1 MATAPVD
8 FLHDVTFGDIP
19 AEPLVGAHRSIL
31 DLIGVAAAGSQTAL
45 SRIIRDH
52 AAGHFGA
59 GGASAPM
66 IFDGRA
72 VSPQGAAL
80 AGGMTIDSIDAH
92 DGYKPAK
99 GHIGCGVL
107 PALLAFAAAEG
118 VTDGQEFIASFVV
131 GYEMAARL
139 SVALHGT
146 VSDYHTSG
154 AWIAV
159 ACAGIGSRI
168 MGLDALQ
175 TRHAMGIAE
184 YHGPRSQMMRCID
197 HPTMLKDGSGWG
209 AMAGVSAAYLARD
222 GFTGAP
228 ALTVEYA
235 PEYWK
240 DLGNNW
246 LTHVQ
251 YFKPSPVCRW
261 AQPPTEAVR
270 TLRAEHSLTSEMVE
284 RIEVSTFH
292 EAVRLATRRPETTE
306 QAQYSLPYPV
316 AAAMVRG
323 QVGPAEVAPEAFD
336 DPEIQ
341 RLADGMELIES
352 GAFNEPFPL
361 HRIAEVTLV
370 LKSGER
376 ISSGPTEARG
386 DPEDP
391 LLMEE
396 LEQKYHAYA
405 DPVLGSARAGRVQ
418 NAVKELF
425 QGGSVEQLAAELGA
439 LAKVQTG

>member
-1 MATAPVD
+1 MMAIAPVD

-19 AEPLVGAHRSIL
+19 AEPLMGARRSLL
-31 DLIGVAAAGSQTAL
+31 DLIGVAAAGSQTEL
-45 SRIIRDH
+45 SRIIRNH

-59 GGASAPM
+59 GGASASM
-66 IFDGRA
+66 MFDGRA

-118 VTDGQEFIASFVV
+118 VTEGHEFLASFVV

-159 ACAGIGSRI
+159 ACAAVGARV
-168 MGLDALQ
+168 MGLDAAQ

-228 ALTVEYA
+228 AITVEQA

-240 DLGNNW
+240 NLGDNW

-270 TLRAEHSLTSEMVE
+270 ALRAEHNLTSEMVE

-292 EAVRLATRRPETTE
+292 EAVRLATRHPETTE

-323 QVGPAEVAPEAFD
+323 QVGPAEVAPEAFA

-352 GAFNEPFPL
+352 GTFNEPFPL
-361 HRIAEVTLV
+361 HRIADVV
-370 LKSGER
+370 IILKSGER
-376 ISSGPTEARG
+376 LSSGPTEARG

-391 LLMEE
+391 LSMEE
-396 LEQKYHAYA
+396 LEGKFHGYA
-405 DPVLGSARAGRVQ
+405 DPVLGSERAIRVRG
-418 NAVKELF
+418 AVNNLF
-425 QGGSVEQLAAELGA
+425 GGASLVALTSELGA
-439 LAKVQTG
+439 L

>member
-1 MATAPVD
+1 MAIAPLD

-19 AEPLVGAHRSIL
+19 DEPLIGAQRSLL
-31 DLIGVAAAGSQTAL
+31 DLIGVAAAGSETEL
-45 SRIIRDH
+45 SRIIRNH

-59 GGASAPM
+59 GGVGAPM
-66 IFDGRA
+66 LFDGRT

-118 VTDGQEFIASFVV
+118 MTDGREFLTSFVA

-159 ACAGIGSRI
+159 ACAGVGARI
-168 MGLDALQ
+168 MGLNAAQ

-228 ALTVEYA
+228 ALTVEQA

-240 DLGNNW
+240 DLGDNW

-270 TLRAEHSLTSEMVE
+270 KLRAEHGLTSEMVD

-292 EAVRLATRRPETTE
+292 EAVRLATRRPKTTE

-316 AAAMVRG
+316 AAAIVRG
-323 QVGPAEVAPEAFD
+323 RVGPAEVAPEAFA

-341 RLADGMELIES
+341 RLADNMELIES
-352 GAFNEPFPL
+352 DAFNEPFPMR
-361 HRIAEVTLV
+361 RIAEAVIV

-376 ISSGPTEARG
+376 IASGPTEARG

-391 LLMEE
+391 LTMEE
-396 LEQKYHAYA
+396 LEAKFRAYA
-405 DPVLGSARAGRVQ
+405 DPVLGAERAGRIGA
-418 NAVKELF
+418 AVGGLF
-425 QGGSVEQLAAELGA
+425 DGAPVAALAAELGG
-439 LAKVQTG
+439 V